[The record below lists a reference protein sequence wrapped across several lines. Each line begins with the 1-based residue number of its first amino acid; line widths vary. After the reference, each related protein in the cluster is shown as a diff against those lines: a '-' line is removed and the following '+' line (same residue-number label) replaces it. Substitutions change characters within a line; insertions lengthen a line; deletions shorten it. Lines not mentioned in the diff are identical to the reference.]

1 MAKEAK
7 EQCSII
13 FDGSGR
19 WACVETAQDFC
30 SEQWKPSGD
39 VPSNEV
45 LATVS
50 KKYLVALM
58 RRAGMPATS
67 KDPIK
72 QLCGNLKE
80 KWQDV
85 CSGAGSSGVGSSGA
99 GSSGAGSSGDE
110 IYDKMTKVE
119 LLAAASRAG
128 IKFDLEKH
136 KIGVKTANKKIIAC
150 LKKNK
155 GSEHQEEED
164 GSNQDKEDGSNQD
177 EEDGSNQDEE
187 DGSNQ
192 HEEDG
197 SNHDEE
203 DGEKDA

>member
-72 QLCGNLKE
+72 QLCSNLKE

-85 CSGAGSSGVGSSGA
+85 CSGAGSSGV

-155 GSEHQEEED
+155 GS
-164 GSNQDKEDGSNQD
+164 NQDKEDGSENQD
-177 EEDGSNQDEE
+177 
-187 DGSNQ
+187 
-192 HEEDG
+192 
-197 SNHDEE
+197 
-203 DGEKDA
+203 